1 MTKYYLDTSIWID
14 YYENRT
20 DKFRPL
26 GDWAHRLLVLI
37 ETNEGTIL
45 ISDFLLEEMEIQI
58 SKEEIETIM
67 RTYKGVIE
75 KVDFS
80 IEQTLEARRVS
91 KERKIPFGD
100 VLHAIIARD
109 NWAIMVTRDRH
120 FQKITDI
127 IVPIKPEEII

>member
-1 MTKYYLDTSIWID
+1 MTKYCLDTSIWID